1 MIENWADDETILTDA
16 FSNVSIFIITKNEEV
31 NIARCLDSVRWSNDV
46 VILDALSSDRTVA
59 LAASYPNV
67 RLFSRPF
74 TNYSDQRNY
83 GLHSIR
89 YRNNWVLVVDADE
102 VVELALADEVRA
114 IARFQPPR
122 CSSRLFRAT
131 HSMSTWYSASAE
143 PQRKLLDYAPGS
155 TAMGQLLRPRSREG
169 HGSRYRRQTEKCF
182 ATSSVRQR
190 H

>member
-114 IARFQPPR
+114 IARFQPPPPMQQSPIP
-122 CSSRLFRAT
+122 CDAFHVYMVLCFGGTSAQASGLRA
-131 HSMSTWYSASAE
+131 WFDRNGSAIAASFTRGSWQPVPSAN
-143 PQRKLLDYAPGS
+143 
-155 TAMGQLLRPRSREG
+155 
-169 HGSRYRRQTEKCF
+169 
-182 ATSSVRQR
+182 
-190 H
+190 